1 MSLKPTPVPP
11 VPPET
16 ARVAAS
22 AFRRGH
28 PYLKMREVVGTLFTD
43 EAFASLFAFCGA
55 PALAPWRLALVVILQ
70 FAEGLSDRQ
79 AADAVRSRID
89 WKYLL
94 SLELTDEGF
103 HHAVLGDFRDRL
115 LAGGAE
121 ALLFETL
128 LARLCE
134 LGMVKTRG
142 KQRTD
147 TTHVLGAVRLLN
159 RLELVGETMRHA
171 LDALAE
177 AAPDWLA
184 PHVSAEWVERY
195 GRRFTDWRLPVRQS
209 ERDALAATIGAD
221 GARLLL
227 ALEAPDAPAALRTLP
242 AVTVLQQVWEQQ
254 YVREG
259 THFRWRPAEELA
271 PAAELIASPH
281 DPEARCGKKRE
292 TVWVGYKVQF
302 TETCDPGQPRLITDV
317 QTLPAPTPDQEALS
331 PTQEALA
338 QRGVLPGTQFVDA
351 AYTEGAALLK
361 SQQLYQIDLVGP
373 VRGNP
378 TWQARDGRGFGA
390 PDFHV
395 DWEACSVTCPGGKP
409 SLRWREQDAQGRPV
423 IKVYFAVGDCR
434 ECPFR
439 TQCTRSTTTGR
450 SLTLPAREVY
460 EALRAARA
468 RQETPAFAA
477 AYAARAGME
486 GTHTQAVRRCGVRQS
501 RYIGEAKTYLQ
512 HLLTGTAIN
521 FVRVGY
527 WLMGKHHEQTRQ
539 SRFVRALAAPA

>member
-1 MSLKPTPVPP
+1 MSLHPTPVPP
-11 VPPET
+11 VPAET
-16 ARVAAS
+16 ARVAER

-28 PYLKMREVVGTLFTD
+28 PYLKMHEVMGTLFTD
-43 EAFASLFAFCGA
+43 EAFTSLFAFCGA
-55 PALAPWRLALVVILQ
+55 PALAPWRLALVSILQ
-70 FAEGLSDRQ
+70 FAEGLTDRQ

-103 HHAVLGDFRDRL
+103 DHSVLCDFRDRL
-115 LAGGAE
+115 LEGGAE

-128 LARLCE
+128 LARLCA
-134 LGMVKTRG
+134 LGLVKARG

-147 TTHVLGAVRLLN
+147 TTHVVAAGRMLN
-159 RLELVGETMRHA
+159 RLELAGETMRHA
-171 LDALAE
+171 LDDVAE
-177 AAPDWLA
+177 EAPDWLA
-184 PHVSAEWVERY
+184 PHVTAEWVERY

-209 ERDALAATIGAD
+209 ERDALAATIGHD
-221 GARLLL
+221 GGALLQ
-227 ALEAPDAPAALRTLP
+227 ALEAPDAPPALRALP

-259 THFRWRPAEELA
+259 GRLRFRRPEELA

-302 TETCDPGQPRLITDV
+302 TETCDPGLPRLITDV
-317 QTLPAPTPDQEALS
+317 QTLPASTPDQEALE

-351 AYTEGAALLK
+351 AYTEGAALLH
-361 SQQLYQIDLVGP
+361 SQKQYQIDLVGP

-378 TWQARDGRGFGA
+378 TWQAREGKGFGA
-390 PDFHV
+390 ADFAV
-395 DWEACSVTCPGGKP
+395 EWEGCSVTCPNGKQ
-409 SLRWREQDAQGRPV
+409 SCRWRETEADGRPV
-423 IKVYFAVGDCR
+423 IKVFFDAADCR
-434 ECPFR
+434 ECPDR
-439 TQCTRSTTTGR
+439 PQCTRSTTIGR

-460 EALRAARA
+460 EALKAARA

-501 RYIGEAKTYLQ
+501 RYVGEAKTYLQ

-521 FVRVGY
+521 FVRAGY

-539 SRFVRALAAPA
+539 SRFVRALAVPT